1 MSGIRESPN
10 GGGRILVVD
19 DETSIVDAVATA
31 LRYEGF
37 EVEEA
42 ATGREALSAVT
53 RFDPDLIV
61 LDWMLPDIDGIEV
74 GRRLREQGQRNAI
87 LFLTAKDA
95 VENKVA
101 ALRAGGD
108 DYVTK
113 PFSLAE
119 VVARV
124 QAILR
129 RTGGD
134 LPGDV
139 LRYADLTL
147 DESRH
152 EVFRGDT
159 RLQLT
164 ATEFALL
171 RFFLLNPRRVLSKG
185 QILQN
190 VWRYDFRGNS
200 NVVETNV
207 ATYSTLSSYL
217 LDRTDSTLDQTA
229 ETLRRPGPGGG
240 IRSAPPGTFVQ
251 VRSLDGDTVVATFSG
266 ATLPGASVPAP
277 KLPGTVKP
285 PTLNRSREAV
295 RYFTVGGA
303 HGGTEYRV
311 RASIAQD
318 DEAMLLVASSLRDVN
333 STLHRLLA
341 IELVVTALV
350 LAAIAGLGLWLVRL
364 GLRPLDAIGET
375 ASAIAAG
382 DLSRRVERAEERTEV
397 GRLGLALNSML
408 ARIESSFRA
417 QEASE
422 RKLRRF
428 VADAS
433 HELRTPLSAVRA
445 YSELYDRGAAERPD
459 DLERSMQGIS
469 RESERMSVL
478 VEDLL
483 LLARLDDGRPLER
496 EPVELDEVVG
506 EAVETAQA
514 VDPERAIELHA
525 EPATVLGDRVRLRQ
539 IVDNLLANV
548 RAHTP
553 AGTPASVSV
562 RRKNGS
568 AEIAVTDAGPGLD
581 EEHLEHLF
589 ERFYRADASRSRAS
603 GGVGLGLAIVAA
615 VAEAHGGTA
624 SASSR
629 PGEGTTVAIALP
641 LARDAS

>member
-1 MSGIRESPN
+1 M
-10 GGGRILVVD
+10 V
-19 DETSIVDAVATA
+19 
-31 LRYEGF
+31 
-37 EVEEA
+37 
-42 ATGREALSAVT
+42 
-53 RFDPDLIV
+53 
-61 LDWMLPDIDGIEV
+61 
-74 GRRLREQGQRNAI
+74 RRLSLRARLLLGVVA
-87 LFLTAKDA
+87 LAA
-95 VENKVA
+95 VGLVA
-101 ALRAGGD
+101 A
-108 DYVTK
+108 
-113 PFSLAE
+113 
-119 VVARV
+119 
-124 QAILR
+124 
-129 RTGGD
+129 
-134 LPGDV
+134 
-139 LRYADLTL
+139 
-147 DESRH
+147 
-152 EVFRGDT
+152 
-159 RLQLT
+159 
-164 ATEFALL
+164 
-171 RFFLLNPRRVLSKG
+171 
-185 QILQN
+185 
-190 VWRYDFRGNS
+190 
-200 NVVETNV
+200 NV

-229 ETLRRPGPGGG
+229 QTLRRPGPGGG

-277 KLPGTVKP
+277 NLPDAVKP
-285 PTLNRSREAV
+285 PALNRTTEAV

-303 HGGTEYRV
+303 HGGPEYRV
-311 RASIAQD
+311 RASIAQG

-333 STLHRLLA
+333 STLNRLLA

-364 GLRPLDAIGET
+364 GLRPLDAIGQT

-445 YSELYDRGAAERPD
+445 YAELYDRGAAERPD

-496 EPVELDEVVG
+496 ERVELDEVVG

-514 VDPERAIELHA
+514 VDPDRAIELHA

-553 AGTPASVSV
+553 PGTPASVSV
-562 RRKNGS
+562 TRRNGS
-568 AEIAVTDAGPGLD
+568 AEISVTDAGPGLD

-589 ERFYRADASRSRAS
+589 ERFYRADPSRARAS

-629 PGEGTTVAIALP
+629 PGEGTTIAIALP
-641 LARDAS
+641 LARDVG

>member
-1 MSGIRESPN
+1 MSKRLSL
-10 GGGRILVVD
+10 RARLLLAVV
-19 DETSIVDAVATA
+19 V
-31 LRYEGF
+31 L
-37 EVEEA
+37 A
-42 ATGREALSAVT
+42 AIGL
-53 RFDPDLIV
+53 
-61 LDWMLPDIDGIEV
+61 
-74 GRRLREQGQRNAI
+74 
-87 LFLTAKDA
+87 
-95 VENKVA
+95 VA
-101 ALRAGGD
+101 A
-108 DYVTK
+108 
-113 PFSLAE
+113 
-119 VVARV
+119 
-124 QAILR
+124 
-129 RTGGD
+129 
-134 LPGDV
+134 
-139 LRYADLTL
+139 
-147 DESRH
+147 
-152 EVFRGDT
+152 
-159 RLQLT
+159 
-164 ATEFALL
+164 
-171 RFFLLNPRRVLSKG
+171 
-185 QILQN
+185 
-190 VWRYDFRGNS
+190 
-200 NVVETNV
+200 NV

-303 HGGTEYRV
+303 HGGPEYRV

-333 STLHRLLA
+333 STLNRLLA

-514 VDPERAIELHA
+514 VDPDRAIDLHA

-553 AGTPASVSV
+553 PGTPASVSV
-562 RRKNGS
+562 TRRNGS
-568 AEIAVTDAGPGLD
+568 AEISVTDAGPGLD

-589 ERFYRADASRSRAS
+589 ERFYRADPSRARAS

-629 PGEGTTVAIALP
+629 PGEGTTIAIALP
-641 LARDAS
+641 LALDAV

>member
-1 MSGIRESPN
+1 MIKRLSLRARLLLG
-10 GGGRILVVD
+10 VVALA
-19 DETSIVDAVATA
+19 AVG
-31 LRYEGF
+31 L
-37 EVEEA
+37 
-42 ATGREALSAVT
+42 
-53 RFDPDLIV
+53 
-61 LDWMLPDIDGIEV
+61 
-74 GRRLREQGQRNAI
+74 
-87 LFLTAKDA
+87 
-95 VENKVA
+95 VA
-101 ALRAGGD
+101 A
-108 DYVTK
+108 
-113 PFSLAE
+113 
-119 VVARV
+119 
-124 QAILR
+124 
-129 RTGGD
+129 
-134 LPGDV
+134 
-139 LRYADLTL
+139 
-147 DESRH
+147 
-152 EVFRGDT
+152 
-159 RLQLT
+159 
-164 ATEFALL
+164 
-171 RFFLLNPRRVLSKG
+171 
-185 QILQN
+185 
-190 VWRYDFRGNS
+190 
-200 NVVETNV
+200 NV

-229 ETLRRPGPGGG
+229 QTLRRPGPGGG

-277 KLPGTVKP
+277 NLPDAVKP
-285 PTLNRSREAV
+285 PALNRTTEAV

-303 HGGTEYRV
+303 HGGPEYRV
-311 RASIAQD
+311 RASIAQG

-333 STLHRLLA
+333 STLNRLLA

-364 GLRPLDAIGET
+364 GLRPLDAIGQT

-514 VDPERAIELHA
+514 VDPDRAIELHA

-553 AGTPASVSV
+553 PGTPASVSV
-562 RRKNGS
+562 TRRNGS
-568 AEIAVTDAGPGLD
+568 AEISVTDAGPGLD

-589 ERFYRADASRSRAS
+589 ERFYRADPSRARAS

-629 PGEGTTVAIALP
+629 PGEGTTIAIALP
-641 LARDAS
+641 LVLDAV

>member
-1 MSGIRESPN
+1 MIKRLSLRARLLLG
-10 GGGRILVVD
+10 VVALA
-19 DETSIVDAVATA
+19 AVG
-31 LRYEGF
+31 L
-37 EVEEA
+37 
-42 ATGREALSAVT
+42 
-53 RFDPDLIV
+53 
-61 LDWMLPDIDGIEV
+61 
-74 GRRLREQGQRNAI
+74 
-87 LFLTAKDA
+87 
-95 VENKVA
+95 VA
-101 ALRAGGD
+101 A
-108 DYVTK
+108 
-113 PFSLAE
+113 
-119 VVARV
+119 
-124 QAILR
+124 
-129 RTGGD
+129 
-134 LPGDV
+134 
-139 LRYADLTL
+139 
-147 DESRH
+147 
-152 EVFRGDT
+152 
-159 RLQLT
+159 
-164 ATEFALL
+164 
-171 RFFLLNPRRVLSKG
+171 
-185 QILQN
+185 
-190 VWRYDFRGNS
+190 
-200 NVVETNV
+200 NV

-229 ETLRRPGPGGG
+229 QTLRRPGPGGG

-277 KLPGTVKP
+277 NLPDAVRP
-285 PTLNRSREAV
+285 PALNRTTEAV

-303 HGGTEYRV
+303 HGGPEYRV
-311 RASIAQD
+311 RASIAQG

-333 STLHRLLA
+333 STLNRLLA

-364 GLRPLDAIGET
+364 GLRPLDAIGQT

-445 YSELYDRGAAERPD
+445 YAELYDRGAAERPD
-459 DLERSMQGIS
+459 DLERSMKGIS

-496 EPVELDEVVG
+496 ERVELDEVVG

-514 VDPERAIELHA
+514 VDAERPIELDA
-525 EPATVLGDRVRLRQ
+525 DPAVVIGDRDRLRQ

-553 AGTPASVSV
+553 PGTPVAISV
-562 RRKNGS
+562 RRRNG
-568 AEIAVTDAGPGLD
+568 AAAIAVRDSGPGLD
-581 EEHLEHLF
+581 AEHLEHVF
-589 ERFYRADASRSRAS
+589 ERFYRVDSSRARAS
-603 GGVGLGLAIVAA
+603 GGVGLGLSIVAA
-615 VAEAHGGTA
+615 VAEAHGGHV
-624 SASSR
+624 SARSQ
-629 PGEGTTVAIALP
+629 PGDGATFEISLP
-641 LARDAS
+641 LADGD

>member
-1 MSGIRESPN
+1 MSKRLSL
-10 GGGRILVVD
+10 RARLLLAVV
-19 DETSIVDAVATA
+19 V
-31 LRYEGF
+31 L
-37 EVEEA
+37 A
-42 ATGREALSAVT
+42 AIGL
-53 RFDPDLIV
+53 
-61 LDWMLPDIDGIEV
+61 
-74 GRRLREQGQRNAI
+74 
-87 LFLTAKDA
+87 
-95 VENKVA
+95 VA
-101 ALRAGGD
+101 A
-108 DYVTK
+108 
-113 PFSLAE
+113 
-119 VVARV
+119 
-124 QAILR
+124 
-129 RTGGD
+129 
-134 LPGDV
+134 
-139 LRYADLTL
+139 
-147 DESRH
+147 
-152 EVFRGDT
+152 
-159 RLQLT
+159 
-164 ATEFALL
+164 
-171 RFFLLNPRRVLSKG
+171 
-185 QILQN
+185 
-190 VWRYDFRGNS
+190 
-200 NVVETNV
+200 NV

-303 HGGTEYRV
+303 HGGPEYRV

-641 LARDAS
+641 LARDAG